1 MGASP
6 RHAGRLT
13 PLAEAR
19 DRLAAGL
26 HPGSVETVPL
36 AESLGRIAAVDLV
49 AAADRPA
56 ADLALDDGWAVAAAD
71 TVGASPYA
79 PALLSDIRPIA
90 HGAALPAGTDAV
102 LPSVGGRAEGGFL
115 VVETALAPGE
125 NTRRRGADL
134 PTGTV
139 LVAAGRSIDPF
150 AAATA
155 ALAGIETVTVVT
167 RTIALRADPTSPS
180 ADLLAAVLV
189 ASGCRVDRRPLD
201 AALPGD
207 ATPTIVVGGAHPD
220 DGDVEI
226 AGLAVT
232 GLERLEIALGDG
244 ATVIG
249 LPDRLETVALA
260 LETLIGPALRPDQPL
275 RDDDATR
282 PLARKLAS
290 RVGFTEVALLDV
302 DPQGRWVPLAV
313 GDLPWAAWIRARAL
327 VVLPPESEGLPE
339 NSLLAARRPVVRI
352 RSDRRDRP

>member
-36 AESLGRIAAVDLV
+36 AESLGRIAAVDVV

-56 ADLALDDGWAVAAAD
+56 TDLALDDGWAVAAAD

-79 PALLSDIRPIA
+79 PAFLADIRPIA

-134 PTGTV
+134 PAGTV

-155 ALAGIETVTVVT
+155 ALAGIESVAVLT
-167 RTIALRADPTSPS
+167 RTVALRAAPVSPS
-180 ADLLAAVLV
+180 ADLLAAVLA
-189 ASGCRVDRRPLD
+189 ASGCRVDRRSLD

-207 ATPTIVVGGAHPD
+207 ATPTIVVGAHSG

-244 ATVIG
+244 APVIG
-249 LPDRLETVALA
+249 LPDRLEAVALA
-260 LETLIGPALRPDQPL
+260 LETLIGPALRPEPPL
-275 RDDDATR
+275 PDDDATR

-290 RVGFTEVALLDV
+290 RVGFTEVALLDA

-339 NSLLAARRPVVRI
+339 GSLLAARRPVVRI